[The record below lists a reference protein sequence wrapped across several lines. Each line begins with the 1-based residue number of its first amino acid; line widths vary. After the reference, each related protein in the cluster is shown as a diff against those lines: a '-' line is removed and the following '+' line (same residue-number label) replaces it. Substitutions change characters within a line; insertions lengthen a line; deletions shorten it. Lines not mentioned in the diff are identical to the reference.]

1 MSDRD
6 NHHERMT
13 EFLTP
18 EDVAEILRINVMTV
32 YGYIQK
38 DNLNAVRLGR
48 NYRISRQD
56 LESFLRSKRTKVQ
69 KTKQNIQLVK
79 VKAKMPD
86 TEL

>member
-1 MSDRD
+1 MIERD
-6 NHHERMT
+6 SYTRNVS

-18 EDVAEILRINVMTV
+18 EEVANILRINVLTV

-56 LESFLRSKRTKVQ
+56 LALFIKSKQTRK
-69 KTKQNIQLVK
+69 N
-79 VKAKMPD
+79 
-86 TEL
+86 